1 MPEFL
6 VPPKYK
12 SIFNDYDLSVIKA
25 DHRPAERA
33 DLRLYRRQFIDRV
46 KSRYPNLKW
55 LPPPLFET
63 ISKIERLTDEEFS
76 ELMGSFRFV

>member
-1 MPEFL
+1 MPEFV
-6 VPPKYK
+6 VPSKYK
-12 SIFNDYDLSVIKA
+12 SIFNEYDLSVIKA

-46 KSRYPNLKW
+46 KSRYPNSKW
-55 LPPPLFET
+55 LPAPLFET
-63 ISKIERLTDEEFS
+63 ISKIEKLTDDEFS

>member
-6 VPPKYK
+6 VPSKYK
-12 SIFNDYDLSVIKA
+12 NIFNDYDLSAIKA
-25 DHRPAERA
+25 DRPA
-33 DLRLYRRQFIDRV
+33 DLRLSRRAFIDRV
-46 KSRYPNLKW
+46 KSRYPNPRW

-63 ISKIERLTDEEFS
+63 ICQIEQLTDAEFS

>member
-25 DHRPAERA
+25 DHRPAEPT

>member
-1 MPEFL
+1 MPEFV
-6 VPPKYK
+6 VPSKYK
-12 SIFNDYDLSVIKA
+12 SIFNEYDLSVIKA

-46 KSRYPNLKW
+46 KSRYPNPKW

-63 ISKIERLTDEEFS
+63 ICKIEKLTDDEFS
-76 ELMGSFRFV
+76 ELMGAFRFV

>member
-6 VPPKYK
+6 VPTKYK

-25 DHRPAERA
+25 DHRPAEPA
-33 DLRLYRRQFIDRV
+33 DAGLCRRQFIDRV
-46 KSRYPNLKW
+46 RSRYPNPRW

-63 ISKIERLTDEEFS
+63 ISKIEQLTDEEFS
-76 ELMGSFRFV
+76 ELIGSFRFV

>member
-1 MPEFL
+1 
-6 VPPKYK
+6 
-12 SIFNDYDLSVIKA
+12 LSVIKA
-25 DHRPAERA
+25 DHRPAEPT

-76 ELMGSFRFV
+76 ELMRSFRFV

>member
-6 VPPKYK
+6 VPSKYK
-12 SIFNDYDLSVIKA
+12 NIFNDYDLSVIKA
-25 DHRPAERA
+25 DHRPAEPA
-33 DLRLYRRQFIDRV
+33 DLRLYRRQFIERV
-46 KSRYPNLKW
+46 KSRYPNVKW

-63 ISKIERLTDEEFS
+63 IRKIEQLTEEEFA

>member
-25 DHRPAERA
+25 DHRPAE
-33 DLRLYRRQFIDRV
+33 
-46 KSRYPNLKW
+46 P
-55 LPPPLFET
+55 
-63 ISKIERLTDEEFS
+63 
-76 ELMGSFRFV
+76 ELMGTFRFV

>member
-6 VPPKYK
+6 VPLKYK
-12 SIFNDYDLSVIKA
+12 SIFNEYDLSVIKA

-33 DLRLYRRQFIDRV
+33 DLSLYRRQFIERV
-46 KSRYPNLKW
+46 RSRYPNPKW

-63 ISKIERLTDEEFS
+63 LSKIEKLTDDEFS
-76 ELMGSFRFV
+76 ELMECFRFV